1 MLEYA
6 LKADKTT
13 VVRDIRHELL
23 TLGVTFMLK
32 TFTDIFTAIW
42 DIQQIPDDW

>member
-32 TFTDIFTAIW
+32 KIYGYIYRHLRHSANS
-42 DIQQIPDDW
+42 

>member
-1 MLEYA
+1 
-6 LKADKTT
+6 
-13 VVRDIRHELL
+13 
-23 TLGVTFMLK
+23 VTFMLK